1 MGMITKNIG
10 KNTIG
15 DGKKMTVEL
24 KKYRRSTH
32 DLSYAWR
39 NTQCAGTIVPFACEL
54 GLPGDTHDINL
65 EASVLTHPTV
75 GPLFGSF
82 KFQMELYV
90 CPIRLYNGLLHNN
103 ALGIGLNMAQV
114 KLPKIEVTLKRLFDS
129 PSKQTGENNQI
140 NKSSL
145 FSYLGLKGY
154 GNPMADTV
162 AVKKNATSFIAYWDI
177 FKNYHANKQE
187 ENAYYIGVN
196 INIIQYQNV
205 TNDTTID
212 LSKVRYMYT
221 PIKENDQI
229 QVDFIND
236 GTDVP
241 DANDFKFKIQ
251 KQGKIITLGADQL
264 TDNGA
269 SVTKTALSLNIGAE
283 YQNGVYLL
291 EITYEKIELKKFP
304 LENIDQM
311 REYVLSTKKGEEF
324 VINSGEIPPYGDL
337 ISRNGQRF
345 NSSFPLAGLAV
356 KTYQSDIFNNW
367 VNTEWLDGEGGINE
381 ITAIDT
387 SSGSFTMD
395 TLNLAKK
402 VYDMLNRIA
411 VSGGTYG
418 DWLETVYTNDYIE
431 RSETPVYMGGGSQ
444 EIVFQEVISNSATE
458 EEPLGSLAGRGRLGG
473 EMKGGNIVIKVD
485 EPSYIIGLCSITPR
499 IDYAQ
504 GNRFDTSLDT
514 IDDLHKPALDGIGF
528 QDLTTEKMA
537 WWTEIIRENY
547 KSEIKTVGKQ
557 PAWIDYMT
565 NYNRIFGNFADSD
578 NEMFMTLCRNYETK
592 DHINIKDLTTYID
605 PQKYNYIFA
614 DTSRSAQN
622 FWVQIG
628 VKWTARRK
636 MSAKIMPNL

>member
-1 MGMITKNIG
+1 MITKNIG

-39 NTQCAGTIVPFACEL
+39 NTQCVGTIVPFACEI

-82 KFQMELYV
+82 KFQMELYT

-114 KLPKIEVTLKRLFDS
+114 KLPKIEVSLQRLIDS
-129 PSKQTGENNQI
+129 PSNQTGESDQI

-154 GNPMADTV
+154 GNPMKDIV
-162 AVKKNATSFIAYWDI
+162 SVKKNATSFIAYWDI

-187 ENAYYIGVN
+187 ENAYYIMTVVN
-196 INIIQYQNV
+196 PIQYQNI
-205 TNDTTID
+205 TESITID
-212 LSKVRYMYT
+212 LSKIRYMYT
-221 PIKENDQI
+221 TAKERDQLQI
-229 QVDFIND
+229 DFIND
-236 GTDVP
+236 GSTAP
-241 DANDFKFKIQ
+241 KPEDFIFKLQ
-251 KQGKIITLGADQL
+251 HQGKIITRSATELSDGNAKINQNTL
-264 TDNGA
+264 TMTVGMGYN
-269 SVTKTALSLNIGAE
+269 STTYI
-283 YQNGVYLL
+283 L
-291 EITYEKIELKKFP
+291 EIIYNKIDLKKFP

-311 REYVLSTKKGEEF
+311 RENVLATKKGEEF
-324 VINSGEIPPYGDL
+324 IINNGEIPPYGDL

-367 VNTEWLDGEGGINE
+367 INTEWLDGEGGINE

-458 EEPLGSLAGRGRLGG
+458 EEPLGTLAGRGRLSGN
-473 EMKGGNIVIKVD
+473 MKGGNIVIKVD
-485 EPSYIIGLCSITPR
+485 EPSYIIGVCSITPR
-499 IDYAQ
+499 VDYAQ
-504 GNRFDTSLDT
+504 GNRFDVNLDT

-537 WWTEIIRENY
+537 WWTEIVRDNY
-547 KSEIKTVGKQ
+547 TKELKTVGKQ

-565 NYNRIFGNFADSD
+565 NYNRVYGNFAEAD
-578 NEMFMTLCRNYETK
+578 NEMFMTLCRNYETE
-592 DHINIKDLTTYID
+592 DYININDLTTYID

-614 DTSRSAQN
+614 DTSLSAQN

-636 MSAKIMPNL
+636 MSAKIIPNL